1 MLTHA
6 HLLLTIP
13 LPLPPAAPGAFYF
26 VNTLVKF
33 IESPEVNSNM
43 YNTNPLK
50 EVGWVISTMF
60 FVDSIMVRVRW
71 PLPSFPPP

>member
-1 MLTHA
+1 LLTHN
-6 HLLLTIP
+6 LCTY
-13 LPLPPAAPGAFYF
+13 APGAFYF

-33 IESPEVNSNM
+33 IETTDVEVNM

-60 FVDSIMVRVRW
+60 FVDSIMVYVCPW
-71 PLPSFPPP
+71 VWSIIIIIIIVTCS